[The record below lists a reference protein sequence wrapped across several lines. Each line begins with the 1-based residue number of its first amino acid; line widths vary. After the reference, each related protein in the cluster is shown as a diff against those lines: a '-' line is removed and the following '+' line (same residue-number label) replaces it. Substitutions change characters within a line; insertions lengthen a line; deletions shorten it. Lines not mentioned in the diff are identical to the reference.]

1 MTGTDRSLPC
11 SISYSFDQQINDSH
25 RHLVHVKSL
34 SISSTDPAAAP
45 SFDPTFIYRRSSE
58 GEHCSSVY
66 SDAFLIQGNG
76 QCSMLYCAAE
86 TNWKEQALPFP
97 QGEKVGAYG
106 DNMLLL

>member
-1 MTGTDRSLPC
+1 MIATGTWFMQKAFPFPPLIQQLLLP
-11 SISYSFDQQINDSH
+11 SG
-25 RHLVHVKSL
+25 
-34 SISSTDPAAAP
+34 
-45 SFDPTFIYRRSSE
+45 DPTFIYRRSS

-76 QCSMLYCAAE
+76 QCSMLYSAAE

-106 DNMLLL
+106 GNMLLL